1 MGTPFSIT
9 QRVTSWDS
17 SSQSLPSWHPPLLAP
32 QSFPTPST
40 EFPLPATLELTL
52 LPLPPPTWL
61 PTLPLPT
68 LAASSTLRRRSETP
82 TEESREDTLTA
93 TPPEFSSRFS
103 TSLTE
108 LDSVSLTLVFPLPP
122 PSTPSLWLLPPSTL
136 SLLLPPPSTPSPSLP
151 PS

>member
-9 QRVTSWDS
+9 QRVTSRDS

-68 LAASSTLRRRSETP
+68 LAASSTLR
-82 TEESREDTLTA
+82 
-93 TPPEFSSRFS
+93 FS

-108 LDSVSLTLVFPLPP
+108 LDSVSLTLAFPLPP